1 MKDMNM
7 FEKIRLSQMDVE
19 IYIYKQELNV
29 QMSTVHE
36 FVHKTI
42 ENISSM

>member
-1 MKDMNM
+1 
-7 FEKIRLSQMDVE
+7 MDVE
-19 IYIYKQELNV
+19 INKYKQELNV

-42 ENISSM
+42 EKILSM